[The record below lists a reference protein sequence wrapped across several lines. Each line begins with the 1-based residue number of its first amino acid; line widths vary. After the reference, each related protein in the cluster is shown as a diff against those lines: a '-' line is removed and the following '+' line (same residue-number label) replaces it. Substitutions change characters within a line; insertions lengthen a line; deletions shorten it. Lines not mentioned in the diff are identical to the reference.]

1 MGRLDQRVIVVT
13 GAGRGIGASVAKLL
27 AGCGANVV
35 VNDLGV
41 EVDGSRAS
49 EGPAVAT
56 VDAITAAGGSA
67 VASFADVS
75 DFDDAKRIVDTAIDS
90 FGRLDV
96 LINAAGI
103 LRDRMIV
110 NMTPEEWEPVIRV
123 HLTGTFNTS
132 RHAAAYWREHRGGGE
147 YRLINFTSTAGLFG
161 APGQPNYAAAKLGIV
176 GLTLS
181 CAHALHRYGVTSNAV
196 APAAATRMAGTIPDE
211 RLAELGIDL
220 EADLS
225 ADAIAYPVSYLASTE
240 SSWLNG
246 RVLGCHGRRICLYT
260 NHVVERE
267 VVSAQPW
274 DVDTVFREMPAA
286 FNPALPSIG
295 TF

>member
-27 AGCGANVV
+27 AGSGANVV

-49 EGPAVAT
+49 EGPALAT
-56 VDAITAAGGSA
+56 VEAITAAGGSA
-67 VASFADVS
+67 VASFGDVS
-75 DFDDAKRIVDTAIDS
+75 DFDDAKRIIDTAIAS

-110 NMTPEEWEPVIRV
+110 NMSPDEWEPVIRV

-132 RHAAAYWREHRGGGE
+132 RHAAAYWREHRCEGE

-181 CAHALHRYGVTSNAV
+181 CAHALHGYGVTSNAV

-246 RVLGCHGRRICLYT
+246 RVLGCHGKRISLYS
-260 NHVVERE
+260 NHAVERE

-274 DVDTVFREMPAA
+274 DIESVFRELPAA
-286 FNPALPSIG
+286 FNPAIPSIG
-295 TF
+295 AF